1 MLLKNGDVVLEGK
14 IEKNTDVLVRGG
26 KIVEVGKMNG
36 AVEDEVIDCTGKYI
50 APGYIDIHV
59 HGGAGGRF
67 EGGAEEIRRIL
78 DAHTKHGTTTLFPT
92 LSTAG
97 FEETLDAIDDVA
109 DYAAKEKAY
118 CNLAGLHLEGP
129 YLNAEQKGAMK
140 EEHIRRPVPA
150 EYKRML
156 QNPFIKRIS
165 YAPECDE
172 GFGMTRYLAERGII
186 GAVAHSAAKIDVLRE
201 VLELGVSLIT
211 HLYSG
216 MPVVYRENAFR
227 MMGIP
232 EAAYLIDAFDVEVIA
247 DAKHLPPDLLRLI
260 YKIKGVDSTVL
271 ITDGTRA
278 AAVGEDAPEFAEVV
292 RQAGVIVQDG
302 VAFTPDMQA
311 FAGSITSTDR
321 LVKNMVNL
329 ANVSLPDA
337 VRMVTATA
345 ARVMG
350 IGGQKGRL
358 MKGMDADIVVL
369 DRELD
374 VREVIVMGKC
384 LYRDGVR
391 CDCIE
396 GK

>member
-1 MLLKNGDVVLEGK
+1 MLLKNGDVIREGYVA
-14 IEKNTDVLVRGG
+14 KNTDVLVREG
-26 KIVEVGKMNG
+26 KIAEIGRVDG
-36 AVEDEVIDCTGKYI
+36 AIEDEVIDCTGRYI

-59 HGGAGGRF
+59 HGGAGERF
-67 EGGAEEIRRIL
+67 DQGSADGIRKIL
-78 DAHTKHGTTTLFPT
+78 DAHTKHGTTTMFPT
-92 LSTAG
+92 LSTGDFAT
-97 FEETLDAIDDVA
+97 TLDSIDAVA
-109 DYAAKEKAY
+109 DYAAMEQNY
-118 CNLAGLHLEGP
+118 CNLAGIHLEGP
-129 YLNAEQKGAMK
+129 YLDAANKGAMQEK
-140 EEHIRRPVPA
+140 HIRKPVHE
-150 EYKRML
+150 EYSRML

-165 YAPECDE
+165 YAPEHDE
-172 GFGMTRYLAERGII
+172 NYGMTKYIAERGII
-186 GAVAHSAAKIDVLRE
+186 GSIAHSGAKIDVLRD
-201 VLELGVSLIT
+201 VLEMGVSLIT

-278 AAVGEDAPEFAEVV
+278 AAVGEDAPEFEEIV
-292 RQAGVIVQDG
+292 RKANVIVKDG

-311 FAGSITSTDR
+311 FSGSITSTDK
-321 LVKNMVNL
+321 LVKNMVTL

-337 VRMVTATA
+337 VRMLTAVP

-350 IGGQKGRL
+350 IGKQKGRL
-358 MKGMDADIVVL
+358 LKGMDADIVVL

-374 VREVIVMGKC
+374 VRNVIVMGKC
-384 LYRDGVR
+384 LYTDGVR
-391 CDCIE
+391 CD
-396 GK
+396 